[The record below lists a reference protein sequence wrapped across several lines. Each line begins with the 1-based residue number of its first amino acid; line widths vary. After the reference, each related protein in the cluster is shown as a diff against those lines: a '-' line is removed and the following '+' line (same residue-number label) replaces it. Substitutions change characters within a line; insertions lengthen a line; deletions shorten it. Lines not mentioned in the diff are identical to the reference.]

1 MSARGS
7 RPVADINVT
16 PMIDVLLVLLIVFMV
31 AVPMTQR
38 SLDASVPA
46 PPQPVTTT
54 TATPAPLPVLQ
65 VHTADFE
72 LNRDRH
78 ATADSLA
85 KGLEEMLST
94 RRDKTVVVKSD
105 DDVDYGRVVAAM
117 DLAKGAGADR
127 IGIVSTVGPAVSS
140 SSPR

>member
-31 AVPMTQR
+31 TVPVAQR
-38 SLDASVPA
+38 NLHASIPA
-46 PPQPVTTT
+46 PPQPTTT
-54 TATPAPLPVLQ
+54 TTTPPSPLPVLQ
-65 VHTADFE
+65 VHAADFE
-72 LNRDRH
+72 LNKDRH
-78 ATADSLA
+78 ATAESLA
-85 KGLEEMLST
+85 RGLEEVLSS
-94 RRDKTVVVKSD
+94 RRDKTVVVQSD

-127 IGIVSTVGPAVSS
+127 IGIVSTAAPVNSP
-140 SSPR
+140 SPR